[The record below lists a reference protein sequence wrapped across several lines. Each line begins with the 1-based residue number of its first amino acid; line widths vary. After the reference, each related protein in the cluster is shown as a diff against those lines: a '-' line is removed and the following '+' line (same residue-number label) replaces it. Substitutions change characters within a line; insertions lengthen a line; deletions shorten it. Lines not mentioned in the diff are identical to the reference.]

1 LAAGAAGNDPEVPTT
16 VREEIDL
23 GAGGV
28 LMSGL
33 HRPTPARRV
42 RELAR
47 RLAEEYV
54 TVPLPEVS
62 RVVYEAEATVVGP
75 DRHFAGTPE
84 GIPAVIEVIEL
95 VAREE
100 LDSRHG
106 QTAVTPMPDDQAPR
120 GALRRGSPRGAG

>member
-1 LAAGAAGNDPEVPTT
+1 
-16 VREEIDL
+16 
-23 GAGGV
+23 
-28 LMSGL
+28 MSGL

-54 TVPLPEVS
+54 TIPLPEIS
-62 RVVYEAEATVVGP
+62 RVVYEAEGTVMGP
-75 DRHFAGTPE
+75 DGHWYGTPE

-100 LDSRHG
+100 LDARINAP
-106 QTAVTPMPDDQAPR
+106 AVTPEPDDEAPR
-120 GALRRGSPRGAG
+120 GAMRRAQHPDAG